1 LDTDNRLTVPA
12 EIQEDYRNGLYVT
25 RGFDRNIMLLTIQAF
40 ESIYERITSLNL
52 ADPLAR
58 LLLRMILGTAFQT
71 TISSDGKIPM
81 PSLLKEFASLENDVV
96 LVGQGDFVEVW
107 SPRDWDRQEQKLS
120 NAEADLFSGLNVTTR
135 QLTEHGGSL

>member
-71 TISSDGKIPM
+71 TISSDGKVPITTT
-81 PSLLKEFASLENDVV
+81 LKEFASLENEVV
-96 LVGQGDFVEVW
+96 MVGQGDFVEVW
-107 SPRDWDRQEQKLS
+107 SPQDWDRQEEKIS
-120 NAEADLFSGLNVTTR
+120 NAEAGLFSGLNVSTR
-135 QLTEHGGSL
+135 

>member
-71 TISSDGKIPM
+71 TISSDGKVPITTT
-81 PSLLKEFASLENDVV
+81 LKEFASLENEVV
-96 LVGQGDFVEVW
+96 MVGQGDFVEVW
-107 SPRDWDRQEQKLS
+107 SPQDWDRQEEKLS
-120 NAEADLFSGLNVTTR
+120 NAEADLFSGLNVSTR
-135 QLTEHGGSL
+135 